1 MNSSESSQ
9 RWAWLAVAAGV
20 LGFLAFLFSAT
31 VNNFDD
37 GHVAV
42 ARELNDKRSIMALAQ
57 FAGWIATAS
66 LLVFAAGFY
75 RHVRGRVPET
85 SLLAIVAGAALF
97 ASVAANVIGYGSLA
111 SMTDSLPGNFA
122 YFLEG
127 DDPGE
132 PLEEQRFPVEVKS
145 TAYYDATNA
154 VCYSWIAVCA
164 AAGAAAVAAFRH
176 DAFARW
182 FGYFSAFIAAIM
194 FLFVAIGLPFGAVVW
209 GPLWLVV
216 TGITLGFARAN
227 VPVART
233 QVAAS

>member
-1 MNSSESSQ
+1 
-9 RWAWLAVAAGV
+9 
-20 LGFLAFLFSAT
+20 
-31 VNNFDD
+31 VNNFDE

-57 FAGWIATAS
+57 FAGWIATAC

-75 RHVRGRVPET
+75 RHVRVRVPET

-97 ASVAANVIGYGSLA
+97 ASVAANVVGYGSLA

-127 DDPGE
+127 DDPDE

-154 VCYSWIAVCA
+154 VCYSWVAVCA

-176 DAFARW
+176 NAFARW

-216 TGITLGFARAN
+216 TGLTLGFARAK
-227 VPVART
+227 VPAARAH
-233 QVAAS
+233 VAAS